1 MTNKKFALLFL
12 RLLTFACGP
21 FRTWDSELTP
31 GGPLNPGTS
40 GCWSSPLSADDRS
53 IPNPE
58 FHHHRPLPPLRPP
71 SRQWRP
77 ARPRAE
83 RATSY
88 GGVVSSPMACLAPQF
103 RWAPSP
109 SAHAQH
115 HPSVPS
121 SSSRCASLRVRC
133 AVTSTAVVDAGR
145 ANGCCEETLR
155 LPYAARDSS
164 SALQVAT
171 FARFSVL
178 PSVFGAGVQTSVRIW
193 RPGLILRL
201 NGYV

>member
-88 GGVVSSPMACLAPQF
+88 GGVVSSNGVPGAAVQVGAVALRPRAAPPVGPLFFVQV
-103 RWAPSP
+103 RRSP
-109 SAHAQH
+109 R
-115 HPSVPS
+115 P
-121 SSSRCASLRVRC
+121 LRRHLHRRRRRRPRERLLRG
-133 AVTSTAVVDAGR
+133 DA
-145 ANGCCEETLR
+145 
-155 LPYAARDSS
+155 
-164 SALQVAT
+164 
-171 FARFSVL
+171 
-178 PSVFGAGVQTSVRIW
+178 
-193 RPGLILRL
+193 
-201 NGYV
+201 